1 MASDVSRSAFVI
13 LLSLSDRP
21 RHGLGVVEDV
31 EARTGGMVKLGP
43 GTLYGTL
50 RRLDELGF
58 VHELEQA
65 PDDLSDDPRR
75 KYYEVTD
82 EGRAALEEE
91 AERLR
96 RLVEVAS
103 ARGVL
108 SQRAEEGA

>member
-1 MASDVSRSAFVI
+1 MSADLSRSAFVV
-13 LLSLSDRP
+13 LLSLADRP

-31 EARTGGMVKLGP
+31 ETRTGGMVKLGP

-65 PDDLSDDPRR
+65 PAGLSDDPRR
-75 KYYEVTD
+75 KYYEVTV
-82 EGRAALEEE
+82 EGRSALEEE

-96 RLVEVAS
+96 RLVEMAS
-103 ARGVL
+103 TRGVL
-108 SQRAEEGA
+108 DRRAEESA